1 MAIVPL
7 VQVSE
12 VTADNKEIKA
22 LRTKV
27 RITGLS
33 NQVLLLNLLASKFV

>member
-12 VTADNKEIKA
+12 LTADNKEIEA

-33 NQVLLLNLLASKFV
+33 NLLASKVWQ